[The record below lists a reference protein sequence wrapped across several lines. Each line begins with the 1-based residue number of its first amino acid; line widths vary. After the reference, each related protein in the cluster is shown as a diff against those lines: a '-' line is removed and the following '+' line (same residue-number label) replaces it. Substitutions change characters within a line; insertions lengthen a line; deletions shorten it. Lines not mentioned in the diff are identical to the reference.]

1 MGKRKSRHR
10 RSGRRFKIPVVSR
23 GMTTAQLRKQQWVT
37 NPYRASF
44 DRLTPNKLR
53 NMGEGPIP
61 TTGAWRVSSSW
72 W

>member
-1 MGKRKSRHR
+1 MGKRKSSHR
-10 RSGRRFKIPVVSR
+10 RTSR
-23 GMTTAQLRKQQWVT
+23 KSHVAPIITTSTLRKQLWFT

-53 NMGEGPIP
+53 NMGEGPVP
-61 TTGAWRVSSSW
+61 YTGGAWRVSNSW